1 MFDELYSSEYY
12 RSRQIRAPLARERE
26 AFLEHC
32 VARGDARTSVIRKA
46 ERALALAGYL
56 RDWPDNH
63 LFTEEDLGRL
73 ADRYVKE
80 SNRLHRAKDLSDV
93 VHKFKCSVREFL
105 GFLGRLAPSAVPVA
119 TRYGAQVEEFIRDH
133 YMARGAAFQTMKQSR
148 NLITRFLRF
157 FEQARKPLSE
167 LTAEHIDG
175 FIHHLGQRWC
185 RRSMSHAGYNIRNW
199 VAYCERRGWIRTG
212 LSGAILTPKVYS
224 HEGLPLGPDW
234 NEVGQVVRD
243 LNDRIRKLLRDRAIL
258 LLLSVYGLRAGE
270 VCAMQVDDVDW
281 ERSQLRIRNVKRSRE
296 VMTHL
301 ERNVGEAMLA
311 YLQFGRP
318 PSTCPKFFL
327 RTNSPVG
334 PLTSAGISALTKVHS
349 CRVLGEGRGWHPHAL
364 RHACARHLLASGFTL
379 KRISDHLVHA
389 SIRSTTVY
397 AKVDLPALREVAFKS
412 LEGLV

>member
-1 MFDELYSSEYY
+1 MFEEFYSSEYY
-12 RSRQIRAPLARERE
+12 RRRQIQGPLAGERE

-32 VARGDARTSVIRKA
+32 VARGDARTSVTRKA
-46 ERALALAGYL
+46 ERTLVLAGYMQA
-56 RDWPDNH
+56 WPEKH

-73 ADRYVKE
+73 ADRHLKE
-80 SNRLHRAKDLSDV
+80 SKRPLRSKDFADV
-93 VHKFKCSVREFL
+93 THKWKASAREFV
-105 GFLGRLAPSAVPVA
+105 GFLGRLAPSTLPVQTKYA
-119 TRYGAQVEEFIRDH
+119 AQIEEFIRDH
-133 YMARGAAFQTMKQSR
+133 YQARGAAFQTMKQSR

-157 FEQARKPLSE
+157 FEQARKPLSDM
-167 LTAEHIDG
+167 TAEHIDG

-185 RRSMSHAGYNIRNW
+185 RRSMSHVAYNVRNW
-199 VAYCERRGWIRTG
+199 VTYAERRGWVRSG
-212 LSGAILTPKVYS
+212 LSGAVLRPKVYS

-234 NEVGQVVRD
+234 NEVARVIRD

-270 VCAMQVDDVDW
+270 VCAMQVGDVDW
-281 ERSQLRIRNVKRSRE
+281 ERSQLRIRNAKRSRE
-296 VMTHL
+296 VTTHL

-318 PSTCPKFFL
+318 ASTCPEVFL
-327 RTNSPVG
+327 RTDSPVG
-334 PLTSAGISALTKVHS
+334 PLTRAGISGLTKEHS
-349 CRVLGEGRGWHPHAL
+349 RRVLGEGREWHPHAL

-397 AKVDLPALREVAFKS
+397 AKVDLPALREVAFES
-412 LEGLV
+412 LGGLV